1 MKALKYMMMGMLVSL
16 TASCGNDWLDV
27 ESSTKIPTET
37 AIQNLDDVEYSLN
50 GIYDVM
56 RSTNYYSGR
65 MIYYGDV
72 TGDDA
77 QSIKTGKRTTS
88 YYMLDYTKDSG
99 PSSHWSYA
107 YKIIQNCNIILSQID
122 GLDVSEDDTEY
133 FNDLKGPVKEG
144 VAGGLTALVQNGLI
158 PADKIPTLQG
168 LLNPMMDADWFLKV
182 QDQSLGFVGG
192 EVTVPIWMGGKINA
206 ANRAARINEKTA
218 VAQGNQT
225 RNALISE
232 LVERYFGLAL
242 ATQVVAVRQQVVDG
256 VRRHLEDAR
265 ALERNGMIAQTE
277 RLYVEFKMA
286 EAERELANAKLQAET
301 IASALS
307 NTLGRESDWRPVTA
321 MFLLAKVEDLAYYQ
335 DLAQARNPLL
345 SQVSLKRELA
355 QEGVRAQRAD
365 FLPQVAA
372 IGGGSFYNYQVAG
385 LVPRW
390 AVGVGVNI
398 KIFDGLNREYKYSAA
413 KQTVRRVGELQNK
426 AGKDIA
432 VLVEK
437 LYNQMMNYHNQMT
450 SIDAS
455 LKFAEEYLRMKNAA
469 FLEGMSSSS
478 DLIDAELNLAG
489 VRTERLQA
497 AYNYDLLLARLLE
510 AAGISDEYPSYAR
523 RNDAQAVLFDGSRSG
538 N

>member
-1 MKALKYMMMGMLVSL
+1 MNTMKIAVKIAFMAAAMVPAAASAQEAGRMLSLDEAVAVTLTENPALKAAAYEER
-16 TASCGNDWLDV
+16 AAQQQRRA
-27 ESSTKIPTET
+27 
-37 AIQNLDDVEYSLN
+37 AIGL
-50 GIYDVM
+50 
-56 RSTNYYSGR
+56 R
-65 MIYYGDV
+65 MPQINV
-72 TGDDA
+72 TGA
-77 QSIKTGKRTTS
+77 
-88 YYMLDYTKDSG
+88 
-99 PSSHWSYA
+99 YA
-107 YKIIQNCNIILSQID
+107 YMAKDIGFDFNDMKGPAKDLAGKILGSGMITDPTIIQGI
-122 GLDVSEDDTEY
+122 
-133 FNDLKGPVKEG
+133 
-144 VAGGLTALVQNGLI
+144 
-158 PADKIPTLQG
+158 QG
-168 LLNPMMDADWFLKV
+168 LLNPMMNADWFLKV

-192 EVTVPIWMGGKINA
+192 EVTLPIWMGGKINA

-218 VAQGNQT
+218 VEQGNQT

-437 LYNQMMNYHNQMT
+437 LYNQMMNYRNQMT

>member
-1 MKALKYMMMGMLVSL
+1 MKIAVKIAFMAAATIPAAASAQEAGRMLSLDEAVAVTLTENPALKAAAYEER
-16 TASCGNDWLDV
+16 AAQQQRRA
-27 ESSTKIPTET
+27 
-37 AIQNLDDVEYSLN
+37 AIGL
-50 GIYDVM
+50 
-56 RSTNYYSGR
+56 R
-65 MIYYGDV
+65 MPQINV
-72 TGDDA
+72 TGA
-77 QSIKTGKRTTS
+77 
-88 YYMLDYTKDSG
+88 
-99 PSSHWSYA
+99 YA
-107 YKIIQNCNIILSQID
+107 YMAKDIGFD
-122 GLDVSEDDTEY
+122 

-437 LYNQMMNYHNQMT
+437 LYNQMMNYRNQMT

-523 RNDAQAVLFDGSRSG
+523 RNYAQAVLFDGSRSG

>member
-1 MKALKYMMMGMLVSL
+1 MKIAVKIAFMAAAMAPAAMSAQETGQMLSLDEAIAVTLTENPALKAAAYEERAAQQERRAAIGLRMPQINVSGAYTYM
-16 TASCGNDWLDV
+16 A
-27 ESSTKIPTET
+27 
-37 AIQNLDDVEYSLN
+37 
-50 GIYDVM
+50 
-56 RSTNYYSGR
+56 
-65 MIYYGDV
+65 
-72 TGDDA
+72 
-77 QSIKTGKRTTS
+77 
-88 YYMLDYTKDSG
+88 KDIG
-99 PSSHWSYA
+99 F
-107 YKIIQNCNIILSQID
+107 D
-122 GLDVSEDDTEY
+122 
-133 FNDLKGPVKEG
+133 FNDLKGPAKDL
-144 VAGGLTALVQNGLI
+144 AGKVLGSGLI
-158 PADKIPTLQG
+158 TDPAIIQGIQG
-168 LLNPMMDADWFLKV
+168 LLNPMMGADWFLKV

-206 ANRAARINEKTA
+206 ANRAAKINEKTA
-218 VAQGNQT
+218 VEQGNQT

-242 ATQVVAVRQQVVDG
+242 ATQVVEVRQQVVDG
-256 VRRHLEDAR
+256 VRKHLEDAR
-265 ALERNGMIAQTE
+265 ALEKNGMIAQTE

-307 NTLGRESDWRPVTA
+307 NTLGRENDWRPVTA
-321 MFLLAKVEDLAYYQ
+321 MFILGKVEELAYYQ
-335 DLAQARNPLL
+335 DLAQTRNPLL

-355 QEGVRAQRAD
+355 QEGVRAQRAN

-426 AGKDIA
+426 AGKDIS

-437 LYNQMMNYHNQMT
+437 LYNQMMNYRNQMT
-450 SIDAS
+450 SIDSS

-497 AYNYDLLLARLLE
+497 AYNYDLLLAQLLE
-510 AAGISDEYPSYAR
+510 AAGISDEFPAYAR
-523 RNDAQAVLFDGSRSG
+523 RNDAQAIHFAPLKTDL
-538 N
+538 

>member
-1 MKALKYMMMGMLVSL
+1 MKIAVKIAFMAAATIPAAASAQEAGRMLSLDEAVAVTLTENPALKAAAYEER
-16 TASCGNDWLDV
+16 AAQQQRRA
-27 ESSTKIPTET
+27 
-37 AIQNLDDVEYSLN
+37 AIGL
-50 GIYDVM
+50 
-56 RSTNYYSGR
+56 R
-65 MIYYGDV
+65 MPQINV
-72 TGDDA
+72 TGA
-77 QSIKTGKRTTS
+77 
-88 YYMLDYTKDSG
+88 
-99 PSSHWSYA
+99 YA
-107 YKIIQNCNIILSQID
+107 YMAKDIGFD
-122 GLDVSEDDTEY
+122 

-192 EVTVPIWMGGKINA
+192 QVSVPIWLGGKINA
-206 ANRAARINEKTA
+206 ANRAAKINERTA
-218 VAQGNQT
+218 AEQGNQT

-242 ATQVVAVRQQVVDG
+242 AMQVVEVRRQVVDG
-256 VRRHLEDAR
+256 VRRQLEDAV
-265 ALERNGMIAQTE
+265 ALEKNGMIAQSE

-286 EAERELANAKLQAET
+286 EAERELANAELQAQT
-301 IASALS
+301 IASALNS
-307 NTLGRESDWRPVTA
+307 TLGQDNAWQPVTS
-321 MFLLAKVEDLAYYQ
+321 MFIVDRVEDVAYYQ
-335 DLAQARNPLL
+335 DLAQDRNPLL
-345 SQVSLKRELA
+345 NQVSLKRQLA
-355 QEGVRAQRAD
+355 EEGVRAQRAD

-413 KQTVRRVGELQNK
+413 KQTVRRVGALQNK
-426 AGKDIA
+426 AGKDIS

-437 LYNQMMNYHNQMT
+437 LYNQMMNYRNQMT

-455 LKFAEEYLRMKNAA
+455 LAFAEEYLRMKNAA
-469 FLEGMSSSS
+469 FLEGMSSST

-497 AYNYDLLLARLLE
+497 AYNFDLLLAQLLE